1 MEQPKA
7 YIIMIAYYFPP
18 ASGIGGIRPFRF
30 YKYLKTLGYEC
41 TVITASAQSAAA
53 AAPDDIVVVPDEI
66 GEIWASAKKP
76 KLSLFAHFERLVRR
90 FGIPACTGVMWAK
103 DVTTICLDLIRRHQ
117 TDSPVVVYTT
127 FPPLGTLLAGL
138 IIAGRSRVDWICDFR
153 DPMSIGPSVKYYSAF
168 SRFLARRLESRAFHT
183 ADAIIANTKAMAQEW
198 LDVYPLA
205 RHKLH
210 VIFNGFDPEQQPRA
224 REIPPRAWRLLI
236 HAGDLYA
243 GRTPTMILESLARLR
258 ETSAPARGVRIL
270 LQGSIGYDGDLPKTM
285 TEKAIRDGWLQV
297 NDRSIPRAEA
307 LRLIEESDGLL
318 LLQPQSAIQV
328 PGKLFDYVCVGRPI
342 LALVPRSS
350 AVEEILKQAGVP
362 NVCVYSDDGGE
373 VVDRKLLTYLEL
385 PAQPVPFS
393 DSFETAFSV
402 AHQTKQLST
411 IIDALR
417 HHRIRKKP

>member
-7 YIIMIAYYFPP
+7 CIIIIAYYFPP
-18 ASGIGGIRPFRF
+18 DSGIGGIRPFRF
-30 YKYLKTLGYEC
+30 YKYLKKMGYEC
-41 TVITASAQSAAA
+41 TVITASAQSAP
-53 AAPDDIVVVPDEI
+53 APSDIVVVPDEI
-66 GEIWASAKKP
+66 GKIWASAKRP
-76 KLSLFAHFERLVRR
+76 QLSFLAHFERLVRR
-90 FGIPACTGVMWAK
+90 FGIPACTGVIWAK
-103 DVTTICLDLIRRHQ
+103 DVTAVCLDLIRRH
-117 TDSPVVVYTT
+117 DPDRPIIVYTT
-127 FPPLGTLLAGL
+127 YPPLGTLLAGL
-138 IIAGRSRVDWICDFR
+138 IIAWRRRVAWICDFR
-153 DPMSIGPSVKYYSAF
+153 DPMSPGSSVNYSAF
-168 SRFLARRLESRAFHT
+168 SRFLARRLESSAFHT
-183 ADAIIANTKAMAQEW
+183 ADAVIANTKAMAQEW
-198 LDVYPLA
+198 FDVYPLA
-205 RHKLH
+205 GHKLH

-224 REIPPRAWRLLI
+224 REIPPRTWRVII
-236 HAGDLYA
+236 HAGELYG
-243 GRTPTMILESLARLR
+243 GRKPNIILESLARLR
-258 ETSAPARGVRIL
+258 ETSALARGVRIL
-270 LQGSIGYDGDLPKTM
+270 LQGSIGHEGDIPKALA
-285 TEKAIRDGWLQV
+285 EKATRDGWLQI

-385 PAQPVPFS
+385 PAQPMPLS
-393 DSFETAFSV
+393 DSFETAFNV

-417 HHRIRKKP
+417 HHRFRQKP